1 MKVRFKRLDSMA
13 HLPLRAT
20 DGSAAYDLTASKVD
34 LTVTT
39 VGDNIVYTVHT
50 GLAVEIPEGYV
61 GLVFP
66 RSSVVKTSLLLSNCV
81 GVIDSD
87 YRGEIMA
94 KFYLLGNDGSRTY
107 IVGERCMQLMI
118 LPVPTIEWEEAD
130 ELTETSRGN
139 GGYGS
144 TGR

>member
-13 HLPLRAT
+13 SVPMRAT
-20 DGSAAYDLTASKVD
+20 DGSAAYDLTARKVD
-34 LTVTT
+34 LT

-94 KFYLLGNDGSRTY
+94 KFYLHGNDGSRAY
-107 IVGERCMQLMI
+107 MVGERCMQLMI
-118 LPVPTIEWEEAD
+118 LPVPTIEWEVAD
-130 ELTETSRGN
+130 ELTETSRGK

>member
-13 HLPLRAT
+13 SVPMRAT
-20 DGSAAYDLTASKVD
+20 DGSAAYDLTARK
-34 LTVTT
+34 
-39 VGDNIVYTVHT
+39 GDNIVYTVHT

-61 GLVFP
+61 GLLFP

-81 GVIDSD
+81 GIIDSD

-94 KFYLLGNDGSRTY
+94 KFYLHGNDGSRAY
-107 IVGERCMQLMI
+107 MVGERCMQLMI
-118 LPVPTIEWEEAD
+118 LPVPTIEWEVAD
-130 ELTETSRGN
+130 ELTETSRGK

>member
-1 MKVRFKRLDSMA
+1 MA
-13 HLPLRAT
+13 SVPFRAT
-20 DGSAAYDLTASKVD
+20 DGSAAYDLTARKVD
-34 LTVTT
+34 LTV
-39 VGDNIVYTVHT
+39 GNNIVYTVHT

-66 RSSVVKTSLLLSNCV
+66 RSSVVNTSLLLSNCV

-87 YRGEIMA
+87 YRGEITA
-94 KFYLLGNDGSRTY
+94 KFYLQGNDGSHAY
-107 IVGERCMQLMI
+107 MVGERCMQLMI
-118 LPVPTIEWEEAD
+118 LPVPTIEWEVAD
-130 ELTETSRGN
+130 ELTETSRGK